1 MTNGTVPATPSDK
14 GESGAAMT
22 IRVYRVDR
30 QGIVTEP
37 PQATLVVPRP
47 TKLLPLGLMS
57 SSMPPCECPMHRTPG
72 AAR

>member
-1 MTNGTVPATPSDK
+1 MTDGTVPATLPDK

-37 PQATLVVPRP
+37 PQPTVVVPRP

-57 SSMPPCECPMHRTPG
+57 SSMPPCKCPLHRTPG
-72 AAR
+72 TTR